1 MTEIQSTVANILDKV
16 KPEGARWVVYIND
29 TGYKS
34 TYGPFDSYDE
44 AQAWID
50 KQASAHGPDTE
61 VLPLYG
67 AA

>member
-1 MTEIQSTVANILDKV
+1 MTGIQSTASDILDKL
-16 KPEGARWVVYIND
+16 KPEGARWVVFIND

-34 TYGPFDSYDE
+34 TYGPFDTYDV
-44 AQAWID
+44 AQAWIS
-50 KQASAHGPDTE
+50 KQASAGGPDTE